1 MLDAR
6 RGLLGR
12 LVPAD
17 AGFPFEVPDHRLE
30 HGAGRE
36 RRTRVVEMDD
46 AAAARGVRAGSL
58 DVDQG
63 LPLTGQP

>member
-1 MLDAR
+1 
-6 RGLLGR
+6 
-12 LVPAD
+12 
-17 AGFPFEVPDHRLE
+17 
-30 HGAGRE
+30 
-36 RRTRVVEMDD
+36 MDD